1 MLLSTMYHEG
11 GPIGSHV
18 TQAPSNWA
26 SSTRPEAEAVNELQA
41 YRAERSI
48 SERLGLDP
56 VEIGVIDSN
65 VSSKLS
71 IIRGTPYES
80 RVAKGNYTLFDSDLI
95 TR

>member
-56 VEIGVIDSN
+56 TEIRVIDSN
-65 VSSKLS
+65 ISSKLAITVARRTNLRSPKVTTPCS
-71 IIRGTPYES
+71 I
-80 RVAKGNYTLFDSDLI
+80 AN
-95 TR
+95 